1 VTLRNSEGQRQHCSR
16 TEQGTQHLVYS
27 SSLPASR
34 RGRAMW
40 KYKLFVRTAAA
51 PEQQEKIQRGVM
63 EMIQAALGT
72 SSSSWS

>member
-1 VTLRNSEGQRQHCSR
+1 
-16 TEQGTQHLVYS
+16 
-27 SSLPASR
+27 
-34 RGRAMW
+34 MW